1 MVRWLATAPACRR
14 ASMGPDLTSG
24 TPRVGPQFRTPL
36 RYGALRDT
44 ADSRL
49 TQLELLRAEVF
60 AAYVK

>member
-1 MVRWLATAPACRR
+1 
-14 ASMGPDLTSG
+14 MGPDLTSG